1 MHGAASASAENTHAR
16 ARTHR
21 FKRAHSPQW
30 GYTGQGSSLLEGER
44 DGKKEEKKTTTSGK
58 EIKAK

>member
-30 GYTGQGSSLLEGER
+30 GYTGRGSSLLEGE
-44 DGKKEEKKTTTSGK
+44 GWKKEEKKTTTSGK